1 MTFESSEQFNDL
13 AAALAAAQLNMGG
26 AKKTSANPH
35 FKSKYA
41 DLSEVWDACHAAL
54 NSNGIAV
61 VQTPVPGD
69 GELGIRT
76 LLVHSGGQWMACT
89 VMIPVAKSDAHGI
102 GSALTYA
109 RRYGLSAM
117 VGVCP
122 EDDDGNGAAKSV
134 DARDKLRTDTL
145 PGLQAAA
152 MNGMQALSTAWSQ
165 LTREQQAAC
174 KADKD
179 TLKKAATEADKHH
192 AIEEDAYASAGA

>member
-1 MTFESSEQFNDL
+1 
-13 AAALAAAQLNMGG
+13 
-26 AKKTSANPH
+26 
-35 FKSKYA
+35 
-41 DLSEVWDACHAAL
+41 
-54 NSNGIAV
+54 
-61 VQTPVPGD
+61 
-69 GELGIRT
+69 
-76 LLVHSGGQWMACT
+76 
-89 VMIPVAKSDAHGI
+89 
-102 GSALTYA
+102 
-109 RRYGLSAM
+109 M

-192 AIEEDAYASAGA
+192 AIEEDAHASAGA